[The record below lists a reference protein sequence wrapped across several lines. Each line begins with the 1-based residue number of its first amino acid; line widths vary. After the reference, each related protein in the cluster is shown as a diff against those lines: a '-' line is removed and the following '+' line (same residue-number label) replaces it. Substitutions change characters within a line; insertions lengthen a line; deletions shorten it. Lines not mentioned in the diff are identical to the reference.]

1 MLRSLLVGAAL
12 ALSAGAAGAAQQ
24 ESHGRTMVCVD
35 VNGSLRPADCRGQ
48 PSRLQTREDICLCS
62 GGGHRV
68 EASICP
74 PGVSPPGESL
84 AVAKARNAVVRDKG
98 TLVGATFEGQPLCV
112 APPKR

>member
-12 ALSAGAAGAAQQ
+12 ALCAGAVQAAPQ
-24 ESHGRTMVCVD
+24 ESNARTAVCVD
-35 VNGSLRPADCRGQ
+35 VNGMLRAADCRGQ
-48 PSRLQTREDICLCS
+48 PSRLQTREDICLCT

-84 AVAKARNAVVRDKG
+84 AVAKARNEIVRTQG